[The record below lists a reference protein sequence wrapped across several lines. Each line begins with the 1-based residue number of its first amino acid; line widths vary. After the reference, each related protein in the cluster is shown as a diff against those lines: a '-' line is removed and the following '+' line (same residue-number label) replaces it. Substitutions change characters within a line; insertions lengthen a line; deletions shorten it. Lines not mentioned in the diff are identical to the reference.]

1 MDPFRLCLALG
12 PVAIYWLLLGAINM
26 FRRPFLVSGG
36 RDAAALGLA
45 ISGLLIVGPV
55 ELLFPVAAAVNFG
68 TGTVWVCLIALYALC
83 LVFTLLTLRPR
94 LVVYNIP
101 PDEFRPILADLAMEL
116 DSESRWAGD
125 ALLMPRLGV
134 HLYLE
139 SAALMRNVS
148 LKSAGP
154 NQNHQGWWRLESVLE
169 TALGDVKVA
178 RNPCGLLIIAAG
190 SLLSAALL
198 AIVVYDPQGVTRSL
212 AQLFGG

>member
-1 MDPFRLCLALG
+1 MDPFRLCLAMG
-12 PVAIYWLLLGAINM
+12 PVAVYLVLLGTINM

-36 RDAAALGLA
+36 RDTAALGLA
-45 ISGLLIVGPV
+45 LSGLIIVGPV
-55 ELLFPVAAAVNFG
+55 ELLFPVAASVNFG
-68 TGTVWVCLIALYALC
+68 AFAVWACLIALYSLC
-83 LVFTLLTLRPR
+83 LVFALLMLRPR

-139 SAALMRNVS
+139 SVAAMRNVS

-154 NQNHQGWWRLESVLE
+154 NQNHQGWSSLESALE

-190 SLLSAALL
+190 VALWAALSG
-198 AIVVYDPQGVTRSL
+198 IVAYDPQAVTNTL
-212 AQLFGG
+212 AEMFSI